1 MDEIIERLQ
10 DLKERLRQYLET
22 KDLRELL
29 DELSIDYRVAAG
41 LLIVLALLLSISF
54 FRRSDPSSTSEAV
67 SSGAES
73 ESPSDAVEGTN
84 LASLP
89 NATISTATPGIS
101 GRPTRQSADSTSD
114 AETNEENQSFVPIL
128 PAGEVPTRTRIPTP
142 VPTRPKPPEPTPI
155 PSLDFESIR
164 ERLQD
169 QGQDLGFAKIGFHTG
184 AGGNRTGLGEWM
196 RHLDSAGVPFFLKS
210 ADDAGPIFDAQE
222 IVRDSDV
229 PHTLVYR
236 RTGNEYDTPNYDL
249 PPKEAARQHW
259 QLHKDAFPDELDPE
273 LVWIETI
280 NEVDKERSEWLGYF
294 ATETARLALE
304 DGYRWA
310 AFGWSSG
317 EPEITDWTTH
327 SMLDFLRMAGE
338 YPDQIAI
345 ALHEY
350 SFLTRDIGH
359 EYPFKLG
366 RFQLLFEVADLYEIP
381 RPTILITEWGWE
393 YGDVPAGDQAMQD
406 IHWAASMYAPYPE
419 IKGAAIW
426 YLGDGYRGIADKT
439 QRLIE
444 PVTSYSL
451 GTYFEIP
458 LPPDAAPIE
467 TERYSPR

>member
-1 MDEIIERLQ
+1 LDEIIERLQ
-10 DLKERLRQYLET
+10 DLKERVGQYLET

-29 DELSIDYRVAAG
+29 DSVSIDYRVAAG
-41 LLIVLALLLSISF
+41 LLVILALLFSISF
-54 FRRSDPSSTSEAV
+54 FRRSDPTSTEAV
-67 SSGAES
+67 SSGAEADGA
-73 ESPSDAVEGTN
+73 SDVAPGT
-84 LASLP
+84 SQPTLP
-89 NATISTATPGIS
+89 NAAISTSIPGLS
-101 GRPTRQSADSTSD
+101 DRQTRQFSNLTR
-114 AETNEENQSFVPIL
+114 ETQSNGEVQSFVPIL
-128 PAGEVPTRTRIPTP
+128 PGGEVPTRTPRPTPIPTQP
-142 VPTRPKPPEPTPI
+142 PTPESTPI
-155 PSLDFESIR
+155 PSLDFESIK
-164 ERLQD
+164 ERLQE

-184 AGGNRTGLGEWM
+184 IGGNRTGIGDWM
-196 RHLDSAGVPFFLKS
+196 RNLDSAGVPFFLKS
-210 ADDAGPIFDAQE
+210 ADDAGPIFDAQA

-229 PHTLVYR
+229 PHTLVFR
-236 RTGNEYDTPNYDL
+236 RTGDEYDTPDYDL
-249 PPKEAARQHW
+249 PPEEAARQHW

-273 LVWIETI
+273 IVWIETI

-294 ATETARLALE
+294 AVETARLALE

-327 SMLDFLRMAGE
+327 SMLEFLRLAGD

-350 SFLTRDIGH
+350 SFLSRDIGH

-366 RFQLLFEVADLYEIP
+366 RFQLLFEIADMYEIP

-393 YGDVPAGDQAMQD
+393 YGDVPAGDEAMRD
-406 IHWAASMYAPYPE
+406 IEWAAAMYAPYPE

-444 PVTSYSL
+444 PVTVYSL
-451 GTYFEIP
+451 STYFAIP
-458 LPPDAAPIE
+458 LPPEVAPIE
-467 TERYSPR
+467 TERYTPR

>member
-1 MDEIIERLQ
+1 MDEIIDRLQ
-10 DLKERLRQYLET
+10 ILKERVKQYLET

-29 DELSIDYRVAAG
+29 ESVSIDYRVAAG
-41 LLIVLALLLSISF
+41 LLVVLALLLSISF
-54 FRRSDPSSTSEAV
+54 FRRSDPTPTEAV
-67 SSGAES
+67 SSGTEADGGSDAAPDTSQPLLPSSAISTSIPGLSDRQTRQFSNSTRDS
-73 ESPSDAVEGTN
+73 ESIG
-84 LASLP
+84 
-89 NATISTATPGIS
+89 
-101 GRPTRQSADSTSD
+101 
-114 AETNEENQSFVPIL
+114 ENQSFVPIL
-128 PAGEVPTRTRIPTP
+128 PGGEVPTRTPRPTPIPTQP
-142 VPTRPKPPEPTPI
+142 PTPESTPI
-155 PSLDFESIR
+155 PSLDFVAIK
-164 ERLQD
+164 ERLQE

-184 AGGNRTGLGEWM
+184 VGGNRTGIGDWM

-210 ADDAGPIFDAQE
+210 ADDAGPIFDAQA

-229 PHTLVYR
+229 PHTLVFR
-236 RTGNEYDTPNYDL
+236 RTGDEYDTPDYDL
-249 PPKEAARQHW
+249 PPEEAARRHW

-294 ATETARLALE
+294 AIETARLALE
-304 DGYRWA
+304 DGFRWA

-327 SMLDFLRMAGE
+327 SMLEFLRMAGD

-350 SFLTRDIGH
+350 SFLIRDIGH

-366 RFQLLFEVADLYEIP
+366 RFQLLFEIADLYEIP

-393 YGDVPAGDQAMQD
+393 YGDVPAGEQAMQD
-406 IHWAASMYAPYPE
+406 IEWATELYAPYPE

-439 QRLIE
+439 QRLIQ
-444 PVTSYSL
+444 PVTVYSL
-451 GTYFEIP
+451 DTYFAIP
-458 LPPDAAPIE
+458 LPPDVAPIE
-467 TERYSPR
+467 IERYTPR